1 MPTVL
6 DSRGLQRLVERA
18 RDLGE
23 KGEVAVQRAK
33 STVGR
38 RIKPEARRSLQA
50 EFNLPA
56 FRILDGLRSRVT
68 ADAVELTASGKG
80 VNIVSYGARW
90 NPRRDGAEVQIRK
103 GGKREV
109 RPGAFIRNG
118 ANGNRV
124 GLERKRQGGSEYSDG
139 PRVGRYPLKGV
150 YGPSVAQQLAQQ
162 EIGDELAELAQNTLS
177 SELDRLLR

>member
-18 RDLGE
+18 RELGE
-23 KGEVAVQRAK
+23 RGEVAVQRAK

-68 ADAVELTASGKG
+68 DDAVELVASGKG

-90 NPRRDGAEVQIRK
+90 NPRRDGAEVQVRK

-109 RPGAFIRNG
+109 RPGAFIRTG

-124 GLERKRQGGSEYSDG
+124 GLERKRVSGSEYSDG

-162 EIGDELAELAQNTLS
+162 DIGDELVDKALTVLAT
-177 SELDRLLR
+177 EFERLTR